1 MSDFNR
7 QEIHQDFDEFFPA
20 QADVGK
26 RSISI
31 PAAKM
36 LAALASMAVTAAL
49 VFNTCVDCFA
59 TQIWADSALLDVNV
73 RNLQE
78 YQDVDWQLTEEDGGI
93 VRQGKLDTRQNTL
106 PLEDLKPGTQYIIT
120 FTTQYEGET
129 KPLGDYRFTTGNPS
143 GTGPSGTPVPPG
155 PPAPVTTPV
164 PTAGPTASPVPSLSP
179 SPSVS
184 PSPTA
189 TPAVTATPAPVP
201 PAAQPTAAPTV
212 APTVEPST
220 EPSQA
225 PMPEASADTAQLIS
239 VTSEPDMGSGIL
251 VEFPFRMNSDNDFI
265 NTPVKYIIDYEI
277 TDANNTTTP
286 YSEEVVIEDPGTF
299 SAAQMFASIPYGGGV
314 SGSATLVYSTE
325 DLRTGEITA
334 DRQVTSEAFALS
346 EIRFAGGG
354 TVNDLVIDTTARTI
368 SGNVTFNVDRGP
380 YASTVAGSQ
389 LTGNDVWLT
398 VYRPGQRTQVAQ
410 WMMADTATTSQGE
423 NMTVSFENFDI
434 SNQMS
439 SFTLGTSYTFEFS
452 ADGQWGVNGMMGAS
466 SAGYASDDYRFGQ
479 APTAGTPEV
488 VAGRPTSPPD
498 VQIMYPFNLNSYV
511 PVAGDT
517 ITVEET
523 GYYLDYDG
531 TVSTE
536 TAFSNTRTYVY
547 NPGAETNEIIID
559 TENNLLYVTDTAGY
573 ENNYPEEIVYTAN
586 ATFTYN
592 GGTET
597 LTSTCELSPY
607 LFQGNQEVSLLNK
620 ITIDYDN
627 ITSQGTVYTI
637 PYTVTLTDIV
647 KGTGQLD
654 VAEESISIDIY
665 GMPVEGYTVSTGAD
679 GVTITGTAVV
689 DTSQLDRQTNILS
702 MNVYAEGMWTQ
713 DGVQLAG
720 SYAYAHTE
728 IRLVTYLVTFNEA
741 VINSTVDTH
750 GLSVSKVEIW
760 YDDMFRPVTDY
771 PAGVGLAP
779 GEYVEIMVYLEG
791 NVTQPLVV
799 TPADRVT
806 GVDAADVT
814 VESPFPVDRGSYSAQ
829 EDNLISYYTYFIM
842 PDGNVSIT
850 PTINIEP
857 GA

>member
-1 MSDFNR
+1 
-7 QEIHQDFDEFFPA
+7 
-20 QADVGK
+20 
-26 RSISI
+26 
-31 PAAKM
+31 
-36 LAALASMAVTAAL
+36 
-49 VFNTCVDCFA
+49 
-59 TQIWADSALLDVNV
+59 
-73 RNLQE
+73 
-78 YQDVDWQLTEEDGGI
+78 
-93 VRQGKLDTRQNTL
+93 
-106 PLEDLKPGTQYIIT
+106 
-120 FTTQYEGET
+120 
-129 KPLGDYRFTTGNPS
+129 
-143 GTGPSGTPVPPG
+143 
-155 PPAPVTTPV
+155 
-164 PTAGPTASPVPSLSP
+164 
-179 SPSVS
+179 
-184 PSPTA
+184 
-189 TPAVTATPAPVP
+189 
-201 PAAQPTAAPTV
+201 
-212 APTVEPST
+212 
-220 EPSQA
+220 
-225 PMPEASADTAQLIS
+225 MPEAFADTAQLIS
-239 VTSEPDMGSGIL
+239 VTSEPDLGSGIL
-251 VEFPFRMNSDNDFI
+251 VEFPFRMNSDNDFT

-277 TDANNTTTP
+277 TDANNNTTP

-299 SAAQMFASIPYGGGV
+299 SAAQMLASIPYFGGV
-314 SGSATLVYSTE
+314 SGSATLVYRTE
-325 DLRTGEITA
+325 DLQTGEITA
-334 DRQVTSEAFALS
+334 DRQVTSDTFALS

-354 TVNDLVIDTTARTI
+354 TVNDLVIDTTAGTI

-380 YASTVAGSQ
+380 YASSVAGSQ
-389 LTGNDVWLT
+389 LTGNDIWLT
-398 VYRPGQRTQVAQ
+398 VYRSDQQTQVAQ
-410 WMMADTATTSQGE
+410 WMMAGTATTSQGE

-439 SFTLGTSYTFEFS
+439 RFTPGTSYTFEFS
-452 ADGQWGVNGMMGAS
+452 ASGQWGVGSMMGAS
-466 SAGYASDDYRFGQ
+466 STGYASDDYPFGQ
-479 APTAGTPEV
+479 PPTAGTPEV
-488 VAGRPTSPPD
+488 VAGRPTSPPGIE
-498 VQIMYPFNLNSYV
+498 IMYPFKLNSYV

-523 GYYLDYDG
+523 GYYLEPDG

-536 TAFSNTRTYVY
+536 AAFSHTRTYVY
-547 NPGAETNEIIID
+547 NPGAETNEIVID
-559 TENNLLYVTDTAGY
+559 AENNIYVTDTAGY
-573 ENNYPEEIVYTAN
+573 ENNYPEDIVYTAN

-597 LTSTCELSPY
+597 LTSTYELSPY
-607 LFQGNQEVSLLNK
+607 KFLSYQEMSPLNK

-637 PYTVTLTDIV
+637 PYTVTLNDIV

-654 VAEESISIDIY
+654 VPKDSISIDIY

-689 DTSQLDRQTNILS
+689 DTSQLDRQTNILY

-720 SYAYAHTE
+720 SDAYAHTE

-814 VESPFPVDRGSYSAQ
+814 IESPLSVYQGSYSAQ
-829 EDNLISYYTYFIM
+829 EDNLLSYYTYFIM

-850 PTINIEP
+850 PTINIDP
-857 GA
+857 GAW